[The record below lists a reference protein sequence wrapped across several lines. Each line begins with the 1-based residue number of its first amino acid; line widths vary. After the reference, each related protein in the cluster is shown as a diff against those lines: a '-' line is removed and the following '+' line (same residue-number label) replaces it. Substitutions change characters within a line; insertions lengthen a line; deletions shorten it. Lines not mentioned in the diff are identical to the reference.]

1 MSPVHVTMASLY
13 NFSRTSYD
21 DPGGPPPGS
30 PPTCTPFLICLFLSV
45 LLFIFVLSKVRGP
58 LAINSDND
66 LVIYWRGFPPY
77 LLILSDSMAPP
88 FCTKN

>member
-1 MSPVHVTMASLY
+1 MASLY
-13 NFSRTSYD
+13 NFSRASDD

-30 PPTCTPFLICLFLSV
+30 PPTRTPLLMCLSLSIS
-45 LLFIFVLSKVRGP
+45 LFDFVLSKVRGP
-58 LAINSDND
+58 MAINSDND
-66 LVIYWRGFPPY
+66 LGIYWHVFPLY